1 MVCVGG
7 CGVCGRVWCVW
18 EGVVCVRGCGMCER
32 VWCVWE
38 GVMCLHE
45 SAVCTCAGIYLM

>member
-1 MVCVGG
+1 M
-7 CGVCGRVWCVW
+7 GVCGRVWCVW
-18 EGVVCVRGCGMCER
+18 EGVVCVVCVGGCGVCER

-45 SAVCTCAGIYLM
+45 SAACTCAGLYLM